1 MILKNLVV
9 IALFLPLFS
18 MSQEIKLDTKNV
30 KVTFIFVEED
40 LHGSVG
46 GVEASIDF
54 NVLDLGKASI
64 KGSADVSTLS
74 TGNERR
80 DNHLKSAD
88 FFNAEKYPKMT
99 FTSASVEKKGEN
111 YVAKGTLTIAG
122 VTNEV
127 SFLVE
132 VSDTTMVFKTSINA
146 DDFGVS
152 PKKKEKSTVIVEVT
166 VTL

>member
-1 MILKNLVV
+1 MKKGITFLL
-9 IALFLPLFS
+9 LLLPLLG

-30 KVTFIFVEED
+30 KVTFTFVEED
-40 LHGSVG
+40 LHGTVG

-74 TGNERR
+74 TGNDRR
-80 DNHLKSAD
+80 DTHLKSAD
-88 FFNAEKYPKMT
+88 YFDAANHPKMT
-99 FTSASVEKKGEN
+99 FTSTSVEKKGDN
-111 YVAKGTLTIAG
+111 YLAKGTLTIAG
-122 VTNEV
+122 VTKSV
-127 SFLVE
+127 SFLV
-132 VSDTTMVFKTSINA
+132 VTSDTKMVCKATINA

-152 PKKKEKSTVIVEVT
+152 PKKKEKSTVLIEVT

>member
-1 MILKNLVV
+1 MKKGITFLL
-9 IALFLPLFS
+9 LLLPLLG

-30 KVTFIFVEED
+30 KVTFTFVEED
-40 LHGSVG
+40 LHGTVG

-74 TGNERR
+74 TGNDRR
-80 DNHLKSAD
+80 DTHLKSAD
-88 FFNAEKYPKMT
+88 YFDAANHPKMT
-99 FTSASVEKKGEN
+99 FTSTSVEKKGDN
-111 YVAKGTLTIAG
+111 YLAKGTLTIAG
-122 VTNEV
+122 VTKSV
-127 SFLVE
+127 SFLV
-132 VSDTTMVFKTSINA
+132 VTSDTKMVCKASINA

-152 PKKKEKSTVIVEVT
+152 PKKKEKSTVLIEVT